1 MWSVKEAFF
10 GPCQTFIMGPFA
22 KIVDGLSKGFIID
35 DGQVPKYVLH
45 NVNNEKIEIDEVWV
59 IMLSEMFFLR

>member
-1 MWSVKEAFF
+1 
-10 GPCQTFIMGPFA
+10 MGSFA
-22 KIVDGLSKGFIID
+22 KIVDELSKGFIID
-35 DGQVPKYVLH
+35 DGQIPKYVLH